1 MGGKFHVKINMS
13 LRPVANKYLEGKMKR
28 TLKRELKELEFAE
41 WKASRKAIGW
51 QDCCLFLVL
60 LQTCVQCLWCVKKS
74 IMAHLSALSAAV
86 CTWKWIRMARHA
98 CVYAPVILYT
108 CAQTEDSVCGAKAA
122 YDCIYFTNLP
132 VFEQLERTDRTMLT

>member
-1 MGGKFHVKINMS
+1 MESKQKV
-13 LRPVANKYLEGKMKR
+13 
-28 TLKRELKELEFAE
+28 
-41 WKASRKAIGW
+41 IGW

-60 LQTCVQCLWCVKKS
+60 LQTCVQCLWCVKKT

-98 CVYAPVILYT
+98 CVYAPVIVYT